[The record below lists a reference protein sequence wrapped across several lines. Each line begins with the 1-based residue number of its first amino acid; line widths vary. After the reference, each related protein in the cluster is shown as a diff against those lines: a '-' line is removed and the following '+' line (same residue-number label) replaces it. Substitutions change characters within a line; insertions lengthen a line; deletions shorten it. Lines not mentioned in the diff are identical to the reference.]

1 MFGYKL
7 KLVKKDDLVDLEVL
21 KASIKSIED
30 ITSEFGD
37 FMTSEIDLDMETI
50 RKITEF
56 NDDLGV
62 YVDIYFNNK
71 FSLPSNSLSMYQVL
85 NTIRRNSMVIIDA
98 INEYNKL
105 QSVENKYNER
115 FKNGDS
121 YDDETTY
128 GEHLAIAS
136 ELQRGYQQVNNT
148 MGLAAA
154 NIISGLLLIANNV
167 RGDQN
172 RINSGLDIVRD
183 YKRRKKLKINKE
195 QMDSKFSVQYVLH
208 SRSDKEFVLKENV
221 KNGKKRSGTRTAD
234 GGSEETV

>member
-21 KASIKSIED
+21 KTSIKSIEN

-85 NTIRRNSMVIIDA
+85 HTIRRNSMVIIDA

-115 FKNGDS
+115 FKN
-121 YDDETTY
+121 DDDQDESTY

-154 NIISGLLLIANNV
+154 NIISGLLLISNNV

-172 RINSGLDIVRD
+172 RINSGLDIIRD

-208 SRSDKEFVLKENV
+208 SRSDKEFVLKETV
-221 KNGKKRSGTRTAD
+221 KNGKKRSGTRTTD
-234 GGSEETV
+234 GGSEKAV

>member
-21 KASIKSIED
+21 KTSIKSIED

-85 NTIRRNSMVIIDA
+85 STIRRNSMVIIDA

-115 FKNGDS
+115 FKN
-121 YDDETTY
+121 DDEYDGSTY

-154 NIISGLLLIANNV
+154 NIISGLLLISNNV

-172 RINSGLDIVRD
+172 RINSGLDIIRD

-195 QMDSKFSVQYVLH
+195 RMDSKFSVQYVLH

-234 GGSEETV
+234 GRSEETV

>member
-21 KASIKSIED
+21 KTSIKSIEN

-85 NTIRRNSMVIIDA
+85 HTIRRNSMVIIDA

-115 FKNGDS
+115 FKN
-121 YDDETTY
+121 DDDQDESTY

-154 NIISGLLLIANNV
+154 NIISGLLLISNNV

-172 RINSGLDIVRD
+172 RIDSGLDIIRD

-221 KNGKKRSGTRTAD
+221 KNGKKRSRTRTAD
-234 GGSEETV
+234 GGSEKTV

>member
-85 NTIRRNSMVIIDA
+85 HTIRRNSMVIIDA

-115 FKNGDS
+115 FK
-121 YDDETTY
+121 DDDQDGPTY

-234 GGSEETV
+234 GGSKETV

>member
-21 KASIKSIED
+21 KTSIKSIEN

-85 NTIRRNSMVIIDA
+85 HTIRRNSMVIIDA

-115 FKNGDS
+115 FKN
-121 YDDETTY
+121 DDQDESTY

-172 RINSGLDIVRD
+172 RINSGLDIIRD
-183 YKRRKKLKINKE
+183 YKRRKKLKANKE
-195 QMDSKFSVQYVLH
+195 HMDSKFSVQYVLH
-208 SRSDKEFVLKENV
+208 SRSDKEFVLKETV

-234 GGSEETV
+234 GGSKKAV